1 MGLVAGRM
9 WHREEVVIRPAVAA
23 DRDWIASALVERWG
37 STVMV
42 TRGQQRDAAAFEA
55 LVAVEVVPEHGLE
68 RVGLLTYRVDREGL
82 EVVTIDALRARSGIG
97 TALLAFAT
105 QIAKDAGARRL
116 WLITTNDNLSAICF
130 YQRRG
135 FRIIA
140 VHRGAVDRAR
150 VLKASIPLVAENGIE
165 LHDELELEL
174 TLTSVSD
181 APISAD
187 GLPGDAPPSV
197 R

>member
-23 DRDWIASALVERWG
+23 DRDWIASALV
-37 STVMV
+37 
-42 TRGQQRDAAAFEA
+42 TRGQQSDAAAFEA

>member
-1 MGLVAGRM
+1 M
-9 WHREEVVIRPAVAA
+9 IRPAVAA

-42 TRGQQRDAAAFEA
+42 TQGQQRDAAAFEA
-55 LVAVEVVPEHGLE
+55 LVAVEVVPGRGLE

-82 EVVTIDALRARSGIG
+82 EVVTIDALRAHSGIG

-105 QIAKDAGARRL
+105 QIAKDAGAKRL

-150 VLKASIPLVAENGIE
+150 GLKPSIPLVAENGIE

-174 TLTSVSD
+174 TLSPVSSAPTSAV
-181 APISAD
+181 